1 MNWIKTLWSNLVNK
15 TAVSSTLSV
24 VEETE
29 EPTEEKKEKASEIFE
44 KVLLEAGIS
53 EGVIS
58 KYEILS
64 AFEEWYAGPSTQEE
78 IKNSIEDFR
87 EAAGGAIK
95 AKLSR
100 VQ

>member
-64 AFEEWYAGPSTQEE
+64 AFEEWYEGSPTEDDVRG
-78 IKNSIEDFR
+78 SIQSFK
-87 EAAGGAIK
+87 EAMGGAIN

-100 VQ
+100 V

>member
-15 TAVSSTLSV
+15 TAVSSALSV

-44 KVLLEAGIS
+44 KVLLEAGIN

-58 KYEILS
+58 KYEILA
-64 AFEEWYAGPSTQEE
+64 AFDEWYTGPAAREE
-78 IKNSIEDFR
+78 VENSIQDFR
-87 EAAGGAIK
+87 EALGGAIS

-100 VQ
+100 V

>member
-24 VEETE
+24 VEEIE

-53 EGVIS
+53 DGVIS
-58 KYEILS
+58 KYEILT
-64 AFEEWYAGPSTQEE
+64 AFEEWYTGAPTQEE
-78 IKNSIEDFR
+78 IENSIQDFR
-87 EAAGGAIK
+87 EAAGAVIK
-95 AKLSR
+95 AKLNR
-100 VQ
+100 I

>member
-24 VEETE
+24 VEEIE

-58 KYEILS
+58 KYEILN

-87 EAAGGAIK
+87 EAAGGVIK
-95 AKLSR
+95 AKLNR
-100 VQ
+100 I